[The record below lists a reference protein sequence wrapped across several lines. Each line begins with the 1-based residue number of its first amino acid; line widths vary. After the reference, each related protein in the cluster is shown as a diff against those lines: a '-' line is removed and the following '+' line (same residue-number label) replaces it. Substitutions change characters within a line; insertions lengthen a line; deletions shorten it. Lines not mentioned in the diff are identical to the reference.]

1 MTDAVTGTAYLEI
14 IKIILDLGPIGLVM
28 VMAWLWK
35 QQVDSVIR
43 KWQEESNALMR
54 QYQEASNALMRQY
67 RDDTVAMGKMYENNV
82 ELVKRYEETSKD
94 MKDVII
100 LVAQNL
106 QRLNDDL
113 AKECR

>member
-1 MTDAVTGTAYLEI
+1 MTDVIAGSAYLEI

-35 QQVDSVIR
+35 QQVDAVIR

-54 QYQEASNALMRQY
+54 LY
-67 RDDTVAMGKMYENNV
+67 RDDTMEQRKMYENNV
-82 ELVKRYEETSKD
+82 ELVKRYEACARD
-94 MKDVII
+94 MKDVIV

-106 QRLNDDL
+106 QQLNDNMR
-113 AKECR
+113 KEC